1 MQLRANLRLR
11 LNKQQYQL
19 TVRSRTF
26 EKASFDEYLAASIA
40 LRTDKNRDANDYID
54 DITGSGSLNPY
65 LKKMVEKARALPKET
80 LKRIMKD
87 SLFPIEKIDQG
98 QSVSYY
104 PDFDTSIF
112 AGKAYPG
119 DLSRDQEKL
128 KGLVHYEGEL
138 ASVEVGDPSETSAED
153 NFMVAF
159 DDSGAAIEVTPSVIA
174 KTSINS
180 LGSMASETPDPYEV
194 PGWYPRTLV
203 DGDGWNGLTQPA
215 LDVVKSA
222 SGFYSKG
229 DYYAIVDDGLRQMT
243 LAKFGSFYLYKDQRL
258 PFESA
263 GIGLCDA
270 ATDKLTTSG
279 AINEFRTK
287 SLIGLLTFSSPNESK
302 EAINAVLSVKE
313 SPELAQ
319 FALTILTKADLKG
332 WGHNALVQMKRNA
345 QRGQNELLYKADRT
359 LFSLSDLLSLPKS
372 ILASEDVEKVEDY
385 ERDRQAKIDTIKNIR
400 GELASSSLREDS
412 KLLLSDPEVKEF
424 RKLVNDDVA
433 HNKSDISSV
442 PDQQLDALLQRALR
456 LQELMK
462 IVSVK
467 VAKAKR

>member
-40 LRTDKNRDANDYID
+40 LRTDKDRDANDYID
-54 DITGSGSLNPY
+54 DITGNGSLNPY
-65 LKKMVEKARALPKET
+65 LKKMVEKAKALPKET

-119 DLSRDQEKL
+119 NLSADQEKL
-128 KGLVHYEGEL
+128 KGIVHYEGEL
-138 ASVEVGDPSETSAED
+138 AGIEIGDPSETSAED
-153 NFMVAF
+153 NFMVSI
-159 DDSGAAIEVTPSVIA
+159 DDSEATIEIMPGIMA
-174 KTSINS
+174 KTSISS
-180 LGSMASETPDPYEV
+180 LESMASETPNPYEV
-194 PGWYPRTLV
+194 PGWYPRTQV
-203 DGDGWNGLTQPA
+203 EGNGWSGLTQPA
-215 LDVVKSA
+215 LEVVKSGL
-222 SGFYSKG
+222 GFYSKS
-229 DYYAIVDDGLRQMT
+229 DYFAIADDGLRQMT
-243 LAKFGSFYLYKDQRL
+243 LAKFGSLYLYKDQKI
-258 PFESA
+258 PFDSA
-263 GIGLCDA
+263 GFDFCDA
-270 ATDKLTTSG
+270 TVDQLTSSG

-287 SLIGLLTFSSPNESK
+287 SLIRLLAFASPCKSE

-319 FALTILTKADLKG
+319 FALTILAKSNLKK
-332 WGHNALVQMKRNA
+332 WNRNALVQMKRNA
-345 QRGQNELLYKADRT
+345 QKGQNGLIYQADQT
-359 LFSLSDLLSLPKS
+359 LFSLDDLLSLPKA
-372 ILASEDVEKVEDY
+372 ILVPEDLGKVEAY
-385 ERDRQAKIDTIKNIR
+385 ERDRQAKINIIKNIR

-442 PDQQLDALLQRALR
+442 SDQQLDALLQRALR
-456 LQELMK
+456 LKELMT
-462 IVSVK
+462 IVAGK
-467 VAKAKR
+467 VAKVKR